1 MSASTPPPGFRLSA
15 PILVLAGLVVA
26 IAAWVVP
33 VNLKSVSPTLL
44 AAAGQDTPSLADIGG
59 QLVDSEKIGPAALV
73 LAAADSVGDPHAP
86 ALARALDR
94 LKARQPNLTAWGGW
108 DPFLDPLFNLRAP
121 SGHAGSTPV
130 LTFLIPE
137 QARSALLRSLSDSGS
152 IGVQLLLQARK
163 IDNTGRFAPATKP
176 GGQPLDSLILL
187 TALLYQGEHLA
198 PPLQRELRYLTETA
212 IAQKQLGD
220 LGPFFLDLMALGRRL
235 DWVQLTELLRRTDSV
250 KTVAAY
256 AQLAR
261 VAPDQFSAIYAA
273 ALLTDSADRIAS
285 YLLLYGKTGAA
296 DLRLAL
302 SDGRGAVRQLAL
314 RQVPVNRSSGPALGS
329 AGALV
334 LAHPRLM
341 LFVKYLGYLLG
352 LLIILR
358 GLDRWIVA
366 PPTGAGGALPWATSG
381 VMAFFLAGLVIVATE
396 PFLLRAAPLSEYR
409 PVLHIPMLA
418 ATGLP
423 LHSPDSSK
431 NIVTMD
437 TSTLISIAFF
447 ALLQVAVYLVCL
459 RKINQ
464 ITREE
469 ATPALKLRLMENEE
483 NLFDSGLYVGMMGTA
498 TALVLQVL
506 GVIQPN
512 LLAAYSSN
520 LFGIVCVA
528 LVKIRHV
535 RSFKR
540 SLIIENNAVS
550 KAGVA

>member
-1 MSASTPPPGFRLSA
+1 MSASTPAPGFRPTA

-26 IAAWVVP
+26 LAAWVVP

-44 AAAGQDTPSLADIGG
+44 AAAGQDTPSLSDIGG

-73 LAAADSVGDPHAP
+73 LAAAKSVGDPQAP

-121 SGHAGSTPV
+121 SGRTGSTPV
-130 LTFLIPE
+130 LTFLIPG
-137 QARSALLRSLSDSGS
+137 QAREKLLSSLSDSGS

-220 LGPFFLDLMALGRRL
+220 LGPYFLDLMALGRRL

-273 ALLTDSADRIAS
+273 ALLTDSADRVAS
-285 YLLLYGKTGAA
+285 YLLLYGKAGAT

-302 SDGRGAVRQLAL
+302 ADGRGAVRQLVL
-314 RQVPVNRSSGPALGS
+314 RQVPVNRSAGPALGS

-341 LFVKYLGYLLG
+341 LVVKYLGYLLG
-352 LLIILR
+352 LFIVLR
-358 GLDRWIVA
+358 GLDRWIVS
-366 PPTGAGGALPWATSG
+366 PPTGAGSAVPRATAG

-409 PVLHIPMLA
+409 PVLRLPMLA
-418 ATGLP
+418 ASGQP

-437 TSTLISIAFF
+437 SSTLISIAFF

-483 NLFDSGLYVGMMGTA
+483 NLFDCGL
-498 TALVLQVL
+498 
-506 GVIQPN
+506 
-512 LLAAYSSN
+512 
-520 LFGIVCVA
+520 
-528 LVKIRHV
+528 
-535 RSFKR
+535 
-540 SLIIENNAVS
+540 
-550 KAGVA
+550 